1 MNDTEELLR
10 RTLRDHVRDAP
21 HVVAY
26 TPPPR
31 STRKTRWLA
40 PLTAAAVAAAVVAGI
55 AWYDQQWTLT
65 DPAPAAESVLDRVEG
80 LIGPAVADEL
90 GLVGE
95 PDTDADLSCNGT
107 VVVDHYAVRYC
118 LTPVSND
125 PAVQMVIASQIAGLP
140 RTASTLA
147 YARAFSEL
155 QELYE
160 TTDSE
165 DPATW
170 DLQEQV
176 SDLHDAVSQE
186 RRHLHQASVD
196 GLRGATTT
204 DDDPCGQDGARYPTT
219 NVIGA
224 PEQIVI
230 CGPAPGQRTTLTP
243 DDSET
248 FAQVI
253 EALTHPSGEHPRPKV
268 SCAAMAT
275 PPLSW
280 DVIVRTSTGNWVMSQ
295 PHNICGVLPQVRQA
309 LTVATSP

>member
-31 STRKTRWLA
+31 STRNARWFA

-55 AWYDQQWTLT
+55 AWHDQQRTVT

-95 PDTDADLSCNGT
+95 PDTDADLPCDGW
-107 VVVDHYAVRYC
+107 VQADQYAVRYC
-118 LTPVSND
+118 LAPVSND
-125 PAVQMVIASQIAGLP
+125 PAVQMVIGWQIAGLP
-140 RTASTLA
+140 RTATTLA
-147 YARAFSEL
+147 YARARWEL

-176 SDLHDAVSQE
+176 SDLRDAVSQE
-186 RRHLHQASVD
+186 RRQLHQASVD
-196 GLRGATTT
+196 GLRGATTA
-204 DDDPCGQDGARYPTT
+204 DDDTCGWDGARYPTT
-219 NVIGA
+219 KVIGA

-230 CGPAPGQRTTLTP
+230 CGPVPGQRTNLTP
-243 DDSET
+243 DGET

-253 EALTHPSGEHPRPKV
+253 EALTHPPGEHPRPKI